1 MQRCLK
7 SNLSSLK
14 KSVNELILG
23 TVVGVHLGSLLKN
36 VTPPS
41 QVLYK
46 RLPRF
51 RERLFL
57 GELLN
62 SCFLQNSVKSLGK
75 KSLRR
80 SIYIY
85 DERKLKEISEF
96 RKTKFPSAHA

>member
-51 RERLFL
+51 
-57 GELLN
+57 
-62 SCFLQNSVKSLGK
+62 
-75 KSLRR
+75 
-80 SIYIY
+80 
-85 DERKLKEISEF
+85 
-96 RKTKFPSAHA
+96 